1 MQKPFS
7 TQPELFTSSADLDH
21 PILHSLDDT
30 EALLE
35 WSEIESLLSSIYAA
49 KTGRPSYPLL
59 TLFRGLL
66 LGVWYRLSD
75 VQLAQCLYRDLL
87 FRKFCHLELG
97 GKVPEASTLGRFRT
111 QLVEHDLWDRL
122 LGEINRQLEAKNIIM
137 SEGRINIID
146 KVNGAAREG
155 ALGYATPIEAAQSG
169 SGKGKDGQPTRDPEA
184 GWHVKN
190 DSRGRPK
197 STYGFSVHTGVDEDG
212 FIHRQSVTPGNVH
225 DSQERDTL
233 LLGDEAA
240 LYADAA
246 YSSAETRD
254 TLKRFGIDDQVQ
266 RKGYR
271 GKPISPADKKRNAH
285 IAVTRAGG
293 ERPFATFKW
302 HYGLAR
308 TRWMGLAKNIT
319 AYGLA
324 AMALNIRKGAKFLRL
339 YGLPDPGHV
348 G

>member
-1 MQKPFS
+1 MQKSFT
-7 TQPELFTSSADLDH
+7 TQPELFVSSTDLEH
-21 PILHSLDDT
+21 PVLHALDDT
-30 EALLE
+30 ESLLD
-35 WSEIESLLSSIYAA
+35 WAQIEHLLSSIYAS

-59 TLFRGLL
+59 TLFRSLL

-97 GKVPEASTLGRFRT
+97 ANVPEASTLGRFRNR
-111 QLVEHDLWDRL
+111 LVEHDLWDQL

-137 SEGRINIID
+137 TEGRINIID
-146 KVNGAAREG
+146 
-155 ALGYATPIEAAQSG
+155 ATPVEAAQSG
-169 SGKGKDGQPTRDPEA
+169 PGKGKDGQAKRDPEA

-190 DSRGRPK
+190 DSRGRAK

-212 FIHRQSVTPGNVH
+212 FIHRQSVTPGNIH

-233 LLGDEAA
+233 LLGDETA

-246 YSSAETRD
+246 YSSEETRD
-254 TLKRFGIDDQVQ
+254 KLKRFNIDDQVQ

-271 GKPISPADKKRNAH
+271 DHPILQADKDRNAL

-293 ERPFATFKW
+293 ERPFATYKR

-308 TRWMGLAKNIT
+308 TRFMSLAKNAT
-319 AYGLA
+319 AYGIA

-339 YGLPDPGHV
+339 YGLPEPGYA